1 MGGYYST
8 GRAATM
14 RSAAALLLQHSA
26 RAGRA
31 VKGVDIVQDEQRV
44 QATFSV
50 TEKCGLRALHVLGK
64 EFLKGQSNSC
74 FYPKSM
80 IVRASRANDFFVWND
95 RQSGNCPCMNGKSTF
110 GMCRSNSTS
119 TFEKQ

>member
-14 RSAAALLLQHSA
+14 RSAAALLRQHSA

-44 QATFSV
+44 QATFFV
-50 TEKCGLRALHVLGK
+50 TEKCGLRTLHVLGK

-80 IVRASRANDFFVWND
+80 IVRANVQMISS
-95 RQSGNCPCMNGKSTF
+95 SGMTGRGQLS
-110 GMCRSNSTS
+110 MHVSTS